1 MTTPALN
8 RTLTDRQ
15 RHRLGIEGFSP
26 TELAPAVA
34 LVTGGGRGI
43 GRMLAQALAGTG
55 ASVGVVARSGGEL
68 DETVALVEA
77 AGGTAAAA
85 VADVTDAAAL
95 TAAYDRLR
103 RELGPVDVLVNN
115 AGILGPIGPAWD
127 VDAGEWWRTME
138 VNLRGVLLS
147 TQLVL
152 PEMTTRRK
160 GRILNLASQAGSY
173 RWPLVSAYS
182 VSKAAVVKLTENVA
196 HETSRHGISVFS
208 VHPGLLPI
216 GLGETGLPE
225 QASPD
230 SYAGRIRTWVEHELE
245 HGRGADPAAAMRL
258 MVRLARGD
266 ADALS
271 GRHVSVHDDLDAMLA
286 RIDVV
291 RDHDLYVLRP
301 ERLELARTG

>member
-1 MTTPALN
+1 
-8 RTLTDRQ
+8 
-15 RHRLGIEGFSP
+15 
-26 TELAPAVA
+26 
-34 LVTGGGRGI
+34 
-43 GRMLAQALAGTG
+43 
-55 ASVGVVARSGGEL
+55 
-68 DETVALVEA
+68 
-77 AGGTAAAA
+77 
-85 VADVTDAAAL
+85 
-95 TAAYDRLR
+95 
-103 RELGPVDVLVNN
+103 VNN

-127 VDAGEWWRTME
+127 VDAGEWWQTME

-152 PEMTTRRK
+152 PEMTARRR

-196 HETSRHGISVFS
+196 HETSRYGISVFS

-216 GLGETGLPE
+216 GLGETGLPGP
-225 QASPD
+225 AAPD
-230 SYAGRIRTWVEHELE
+230 SYAGRIRTWVEHEFD